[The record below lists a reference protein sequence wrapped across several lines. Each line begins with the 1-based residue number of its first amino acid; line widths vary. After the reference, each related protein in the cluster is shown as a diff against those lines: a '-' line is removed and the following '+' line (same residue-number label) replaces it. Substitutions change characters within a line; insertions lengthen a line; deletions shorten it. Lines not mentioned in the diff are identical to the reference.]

1 MNDVTSLV
9 NVLVF
14 IVLIFFFSF
23 VNEHYYIKEHFL
35 MQEKCLALDVMSKI
49 TPLRIKQY
57 KDTIC
62 HLHAFQ
68 FTFKSFVILIGGGSD
83 GHFGMFF
90 CCLSLFGFCFFSLLP
105 WSITLKNCA
114 ATVGNALN
122 IML

>member
-1 MNDVTSLV
+1 
-9 NVLVF
+9 
-14 IVLIFFFSF
+14 
-23 VNEHYYIKEHFL
+23 

-62 HLHAFQ
+62 RLHAFQ
-68 FTFKSFVILIGGGSD
+68 FTFKSFVILIGDGSD

-105 WSITLKNCA
+105 WGVL
-114 ATVGNALN
+114 L
-122 IML
+122 